1 MDVGLLIAR
10 FVFGLLLAAHG
21 CQKLF
26 GWFGGPG
33 LSGTATFFESLG
45 FHPGRAFV
53 LATVFAECGG
63 GLLLALG
70 LVQPA
75 AAATIIS
82 VMIVAIATVHWGK
95 GLLGPSGIELP
106 LLYLTAALSLALT
119 GPGAYSLDSALG
131 LTQWW
136 TAEVTAVVLATGVVA
151 GVMSLGI
158 RRVGPAVAHA

>member
-1 MDVGLLIAR
+1 MLIAGEMEEDAMDVGLLIAR
-10 FVFGLLLAAHG
+10 LVFGLLLAAHG

-33 LSGTATFFESLG
+33 LSGTARFFESLG

-95 GLLGPSGIELP
+95 GLL
-106 LLYLTAALSLALT
+106 ALT
-119 GPGAYSLDSALG
+119 GPGAYSLDAALG
-131 LTQWW
+131 LTLWW